1 MAGLVFWP
9 GYGVAPM
16 APYNQCMKIS
26 GRYLLVFALIFLFS
40 GPNCNG
46 QDEGKPVQP
55 IDQSSFGAAQLA
67 GRIEAHRLVEC
78 SGLETSLVTGDLL
91 WAVNDGGHGP
101 FLYALGSDGRNR
113 GRVLVAGAQNRDWEG
128 LETFF
133 WRGRP
138 MILIADF
145 GDNDEQ
151 YDTHTLYIV
160 AEPPLYGERY
170 GESAIVDIAWRI
182 VFLYPD
188 RKHDAEGVAVDTV
201 SEKILVLTKRDN
213 PPLLFELPLR
223 PPSTDQHIV
232 AHHVTTVG
240 RIPPPSD
247 KDLLQKHGTFQS
259 QPTSLDFST
268 DGLQAVVLT
277 YKHAYLFKR
286 SNHDSWGKVLSGNP
300 ILIPLPLPHNDSD
313 LRQREA
319 ICFTPDGRSLLVTSE
334 GRGAGIF
341 RLEAR

>member
-78 SGLETSLVTGDLL
+78 SGLETSLDL
-91 WAVNDGGHGP
+91 
-101 FLYALGSDGRNR
+101 
-113 GRVLVAGAQNRDWEG
+113 
-128 LETFF
+128 
-133 WRGRP
+133 
-138 MILIADF
+138 
-145 GDNDEQ
+145 
-151 YDTHTLYIV
+151 
-160 AEPPLYGERY
+160 
-170 GESAIVDIAWRI
+170 
-182 VFLYPD
+182 
-188 RKHDAEGVAVDTV
+188 
-201 SEKILVLTKRDN
+201 
-213 PPLLFELPLR
+213 
-223 PPSTDQHIV
+223 
-232 AHHVTTVG
+232 
-240 RIPPPSD
+240 
-247 KDLLQKHGTFQS
+247 
-259 QPTSLDFST
+259 ST
-268 DGLQAVVLT
+268 DGLQGVVLT